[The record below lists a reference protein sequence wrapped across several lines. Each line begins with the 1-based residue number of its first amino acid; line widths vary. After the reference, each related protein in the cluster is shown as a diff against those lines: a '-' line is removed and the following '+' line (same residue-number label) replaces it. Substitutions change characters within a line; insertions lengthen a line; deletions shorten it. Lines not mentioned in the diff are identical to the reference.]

1 MYIGLD
7 IGTSGSKADLIDR
20 NGNVL
25 GSGHVSYSFSKTT
38 GGYRELDAEAVWKAA
53 IKCLYD
59 AAAGKPVESITVSAL
74 GEAIVPI
81 DREGNPVGPGI
92 IGTDIR
98 GIEELREIE
107 EAFGAKTLTDIT
119 GLNMSTIYS
128 ANKIL
133 WLKKH
138 QPEIYKKAYKIL
150 TFQDYIIYRLCHKAV
165 IDYSMASRTLL
176 FDINKNDWS
185 DILLSWSGI
194 SREKLSCPVPAGD
207 IAGELDSSLAEELNF
222 PESVKI
228 VTGTHDHVCNA
239 IGSGVC
245 ESGSCSNT
253 VGTTEGLTAV
263 LERSAL
269 TTESIENYQIS
280 CEPFAVKNLFNCGL
294 EQYVWC
300 IAQMVSK

>member
-25 GSGHVSYSFSKTT
+25 GSGHVSYGFSKTT

-59 AAAGKPVESITVSAL
+59 AAAGKHVESITVSAL

-98 GIEELREIE
+98 GIEELKEIE

-165 IDYSMASRTLL
+165 IDHR
-176 FDINKNDWS
+176 
-185 DILLSWSGI
+185 
-194 SREKLSCPVPAGD
+194 
-207 IAGELDSSLAEELNF
+207 
-222 PESVKI
+222 
-228 VTGTHDHVCNA
+228 HD
-239 IGSGVC
+239 
-245 ESGSCSNT
+245 
-253 VGTTEGLTAV
+253 
-263 LERSAL
+263 
-269 TTESIENYQIS
+269 
-280 CEPFAVKNLFNCGL
+280 
-294 EQYVWC
+294 
-300 IAQMVSK
+300 